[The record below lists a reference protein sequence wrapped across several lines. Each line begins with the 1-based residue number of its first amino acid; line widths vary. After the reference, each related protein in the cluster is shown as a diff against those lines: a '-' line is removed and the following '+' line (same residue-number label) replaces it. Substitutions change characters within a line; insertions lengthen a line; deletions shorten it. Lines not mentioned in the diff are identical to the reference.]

1 MGLLMLLSSHSGTQ
15 LLVTTVRACG
25 HRPTTASVY
34 QALQLFDHHLP
45 LLSPLLLQDPHPPK
59 TASSLRARVTTRQCQ
74 VIPAKRLWTST
85 ALSPILNSAAGTLQ
99 SAQTVLVC
107 GLVTTT
113 VLASPARLPLGPPPS
128 SRQPSL
134 PPRPVRLQPRM
145 ASSQP
150 AHATTRP
157 FQVTLAKR
165 LWTSTALSPTLSS
178 AAGTLLSE
186 QTAAVSG

>member
-1 MGLLMLLSSHSGTQ
+1 MLLSSHSGTQ

-113 VLASPARLPLGPPPS
+113 VLASQEHRPS
-128 SRQPSL
+128 SRPRQPLSLQDVLLQFLRQHNLAQFVHVRSGIKSSPGILAPQLKSCIVSL
-134 PPRPVRLQPRM
+134 PRTLTSGIHKLVVIARLC
-145 ASSQP
+145 
-150 AHATTRP
+150 
-157 FQVTLAKR
+157 
-165 LWTSTALSPTLSS
+165 
-178 AAGTLLSE
+178 G
-186 QTAAVSG
+186 